1 MGNANE
7 GGKEMIL
14 FNDSYKSYHGYK
26 SEGFEVAI
34 EEANELLI
42 DLGLHLEYKFIE
54 DYVSDNGDYA
64 YTLTVEKL
72 KEPVDASQMDLL

>member
-1 MGNANE
+1 
-7 GGKEMIL
+7 MIL
-14 FNDSYKSYHGYK
+14 FNDRYKSYHGYK
-26 SEGFEVAI
+26 SEGFEVGI
-34 EEANELLI
+34 EEANKILI
-42 DLGLHLEYKFIE
+42 DLGLYLEYKFIE

>member
-1 MGNANE
+1 
-7 GGKEMIL
+7 MIV
-14 FNDSYKSYHGYK
+14 FNDSYK

-42 DLGLHLEYKFIE
+42 DRGLHLEYKFIE

-64 YTLTVEKL
+64 YTLTVEKR